1 MVGRNDSRVRAGEA
15 ATGVQQVSDVR
26 VEEVRATL
34 ELAKPAGA
42 IQQCPIGGR

>member
-1 MVGRNDSRVRAGEA
+1 MLGRNDSGVRAGEA

-34 ELAKPAGA
+34 ELAEPAGA
-42 IQQCPIGGR
+42 VQQRPISSR